1 MKAKTVVL
9 LIIAIILI
17 VGISSAIE
25 NKGAENITLA
35 GGKSGEVSFP
45 HHRHQNVLVDCNICH
60 SLFPQKKGIIEELK
74 AQVKLEKKQIMNKLC
89 TKCHREKK
97 KTGEKTGPVTCTS
110 CHIKK

>member
-1 MKAKTVVL
+1 MKAIAVFALIAGGVL
-9 LIIAIILI
+9 FNA
-17 VGISSAIE
+17 VSVAVE

-45 HHRHQNVLVDCNICH
+45 HHRHQDVLVDCNICH
-60 SLFPQKKGIIEELK
+60 YIFPQKKGVIEELK
-74 AQVKLEKKQIMNKLC
+74 AQAKLEKKQVMNKLC

-97 KTGEKTGPVTCTS
+97 KAGEKAGPVTCKN